1 MSDVKYLKLVD
12 LIPKGQS
19 WAITRRKRG
28 IKKTVVGCEVF
39 TGNGYE
45 LVEMKS
51 LANATPDSDKRMKTR
66 IEDVYYILDTQAL
79 ILNKQEIKDRFW
91 DMFVIDA
98 FIGNPD

>member
-1 MSDVKYLKLVD
+1 
-12 LIPKGQS
+12 
-19 WAITRRKRG
+19 
-28 IKKTVVGCEVF
+28 
-39 TGNGYE
+39 
-45 LVEMKS
+45 MKS